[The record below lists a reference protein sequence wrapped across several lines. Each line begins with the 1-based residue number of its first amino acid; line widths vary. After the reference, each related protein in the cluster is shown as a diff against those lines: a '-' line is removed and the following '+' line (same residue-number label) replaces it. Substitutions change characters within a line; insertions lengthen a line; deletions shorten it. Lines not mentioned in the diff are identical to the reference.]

1 MSLTKRHSL
10 AFILLPIITAL
21 LAGCA
26 APSASNEAVSESMLK
41 QLRSQSA
48 DLKSL
53 GLTESGREL
62 RFDAAW
68 DAPALVRVPM
78 LWHNDLPAV
87 GCLINNGRPVPLIV
101 DTGSQGCV
109 IEAATAVAHGMRIA
123 SGDEMRFTLAGISG
137 SEPALMGLPDL
148 VSIGEWKL
156 SRFPILVRTR
166 VSSVSRPMMLGPRR
180 FEFNIWGMNP
190 TRKLCSY
197 MTLDYPR
204 REVIFGF
211 HSSYKTDAK
220 LVWKAPLRFI
230 GNLPHVRLKC
240 QDVSWTAMVDT
251 GASSPMELDEA
262 TAKNLKLHHLMRP
275 AEGARIGVGSASG
288 EKNGFLGITRIDD
301 VEGIGPRLKNVTALV
316 VSDRS
321 KIGTGVLKHFRVT
334 FDFRRDLMWVEDVK

>member
-10 AFILLPIITAL
+10 AFIILPLITTL

-26 APSASNEAVSESMLK
+26 APTASNEAVSESMLN
-41 QLRSQSA
+41 QLRSQSI

-53 GLTESGREL
+53 GLTESGRDL
-62 RFDAAW
+62 QFDAAW

-87 GCLINNGRPVPLIV
+87 GCLINNGRPVPLIL

-109 IEAATAVAHGMRIA
+109 IEAATAVAHGLRIA
-123 SGDEMRFTLAGISG
+123 SPEEVSFSLAGISG
-137 SEPALMGLPDL
+137 SEPALMGLPNL

-156 SRFPILVRTR
+156 SRFPMLVRTR
-166 VSSVSRPMMLGPRR
+166 VSAVSRPMMFGPRR

-204 REVIFGF
+204 REVVFGF
-211 HSSYKTDAK
+211 QSSYKTDAK

-230 GNLPHVRLKC
+230 GDLPHVRLRSH
-240 QDVSWTAMVDT
+240 DVSWTAMVDT
-251 GASSPMELDEA
+251 GASSPMELDET
-262 TAKNLKLHHLMRP
+262 TAKKLKLHDIMKP
-275 AEGARIGVGSASG
+275 AEGARIGVGAASG
-288 EKNGFLGITRIDD
+288 EQNGFLGITRIDD
-301 VEGIGPRLKNVTALV
+301 VEGIGPTLKNVPALV

-321 KIGTGVLKHFRVT
+321 KIGTGVLKRFRVT